1 MKQEN
6 YTCLYNGETARK
18 DHPRIE
24 LRGMLDHLHA
34 RCVLCEAVA
43 IKQGNDNIACD
54 LAKAAKAIRELISA
68 EYTGNRKESLD
79 IDGLTDEQ
87 IHEMSHNPKRNF
99 GIGHFIV
106 TGECG
111 ELMANINLLR
121 TEVRNVERYC
131 VKEFSGVRDDIIK
144 CLNRL
149 SSYVYCIM
157 LRLKK
162 EEKI

>member
-1 MKQEN
+1 
-6 YTCLYNGETARK
+6 
-18 DHPRIE
+18 
-24 LRGMLDHLHA
+24 MLDHLHA

-43 IKQGNDNIACD
+43 LEQGNNDIACEI
-54 LAKAAKAIRELISA
+54 AKAAKAVRELICA

-79 IDGLTDEQ
+79 IEGLTDEQ
-87 IHEMSHNPKRNF
+87 IHKMSHNPKHYF
-99 GIGHFIV
+99 GIDHFIV

-111 ELMANINLLR
+111 ELMAKINLLR

-131 VKEFSGVRDDIIK
+131 VKEFSGIRDDIIK

-162 EEKI
+162 EEQL

>member
-6 YTCLYNGETARK
+6 YTCLFNGETARK

-43 IKQGNDNIACD
+43 LKQDNQDAACD
-54 LAKAAKAIRELISA
+54 LAKAANAIRELITA
-68 EYTGNRKESLD
+68 EYTGNIKQSLN
-79 IDGLTDEQ
+79 IVGLTDQQ
-87 IHEMSHNPKRNF
+87 IRKMSHNPKHYF
-99 GIGHFIV
+99 GVEHFIV
-106 TGECG
+106 SGECG

-121 TEVRNVERYC
+121 TEVRNVERFC
-131 VKEFSGVRDDIIK
+131 VKEFSGIRDDIIK

-162 EEKI
+162 EK